1 MTYIT
6 YFNFFMFYIMPTL
19 VFADSTPGGVFVVSN
34 TETEKN
40 RNRVSELK
48 TEPNR
53 TGSSNPG
60 TEPALVLSLKL
71 ENGATQTQTDL

>member
-1 MTYIT
+1 
-6 YFNFFMFYIMPTL
+6 
-19 VFADSTPGGVFVVSN
+19 VSN

-60 TEPALVLSLKL
+60 TEPPLLMAEVITRSYQIV
-71 ENGATQTQTDL
+71 TQPNLGIFG